1 MMELTREKNK
11 LESWMSV
18 KITGISLPVYL
29 ILLLVLILALSV
41 DKLPHNILGALAVL
55 VLLDRKSVV

>member
-18 KITGISLPVYL
+18 KIAGISLPVYL

-41 DKLPHNILGALAVL
+41 DKLPHNILII
-55 VLLDRKSVV
+55 